1 MSSHWVFMSL
11 CYFVLCTDLLPQ
23 LSGSVTGCLS
33 FFPSGGLV
41 FLLVRMVLILE
52 LIPHLPRPSLGFLPV
67 GLAWAHL
74 CINVESRTCAVQ
86 GNWPGDVRCRQL
98 ATCLTSAGW
107 GAHLKNPGARW
118 WALQTFF
125 PGAVWWA
132 VDGQV
137 SYIWRSIGDLL
148 YGQVCPL
155 LSPTLHT
162 VYVAD
167 PYICL
172 FTLQII
178 LLYWASDWPVISAAM
193 FLDF

>member
-98 ATCLTSAGW
+98 VTCLTSAGW
-107 GAHLKNPGARW
+107 WACLKNPGGPLMSVA
-118 WALQTFF
+118 
-125 PGAVWWA
+125 
-132 VDGQV
+132 
-137 SYIWRSIGDLL
+137 DLL
-148 YGQVCPL
+148 PWGSVMGGGW
-155 LSPTLHT
+155 TGKLHLT
-162 VYVAD
+162 IYWRTSIWTSLPPPFSYTPYCLCGWSLYLFVY
-167 PYICL
+167 
-172 FTLQII
+172 FTDYTTI
-178 LLYWASDWPVISAAM
+178 LGFWLASH
-193 FLDF
+193 